1 MQMSLITEVKK
12 FFGFGRESGALSL
25 RTTQIVGALSPFI
38 GLDNKTR
45 YIEDVERVKYA
56 YAVIS
61 WIAKKAAEVPVL
73 LFKHMAEGKELVL
86 DNQFYKLLQKPNDYQ
101 GSFEFTYQAFGYYL
115 STGAL
120 YIYKERLSSGRIMA
134 MHVLPSDMIEPIYR
148 ESFRGPV
155 GFLSVTTGKVIPVE
169 DVFYM
174 FNPQFKYEQLG
185 VGEQGYS
192 PMKSLLTI
200 LQKTADIDKADL
212 ASIQNMGVAGILTDK
227 TADPWT
233 AEQAAII
240 EKNLRAKA
248 YGPDNKG
255 KFLITSGDISFI
267 PIGLSPIDLNLFE
280 SDKKVLE
287 DICIVYHV
295 PYMIFRQDNTN
306 QSFGTA
312 MREARAAAY
321 TDAILPLVNAF
332 VSAWNSYDLSA
343 YGQNLQLHVDT
354 SGIKELQEDEK
365 SKAETLAVQWWKPID
380 QKQRESGMEVDQQL
394 VGKYLIPQSLV
405 MLDELSFDLQMQ
417 RIEGEINQ
425 MEKRLF
431 AK

>member
-1 MQMSLITEVKK
+1 
-12 FFGFGRESGALSL
+12 
-25 RTTQIVGALSPFI
+25 
-38 GLDNKTR
+38 
-45 YIEDVERVKYA
+45 
-56 YAVIS
+56 
-61 WIAKKAAEVPVL
+61 
-73 LFKHMAEGKELVL
+73 
-86 DNQFYKLLQKPNDYQ
+86 
-101 GSFEFTYQAFGYYL
+101 
-115 STGAL
+115 
-120 YIYKERLSSGRIMA
+120 MA

-155 GFLSVTTGKVIPVE
+155 GFLSVTTGKVIAVE

-192 PMKSLLTI
+192 PMKSLLTV
-200 LQKTADIDKADL
+200 LQKTSDIDKADL
-212 ASIQNMGVAGILTDK
+212 ASIQNGGVAGILTDK

-321 TDAILPLVNAF
+321 TDAILPLVDAF

-380 QKQRESGMEVDQQL
+380 QKQRESGMEVDEQL

-405 MLDELSFDLQMQ
+405 MLDELSFDLQME

-431 AK
+431 SK